1 MSRSRCQPFGRMV
14 RAKGLLEQAA
24 DDWRE
29 DLNRLEAL
37 QAIAD
42 FDSSSEPGVW
52 PQISKSA
59 LVADLRS
66 KCEDPYRVYQGMTSL
81 CGPAAIVFEFVER
94 DPASYVTTC
103 QTLYETGELVGA
115 TQTVSPSTTLL
126 NSKVHKGISVADWL
140 LMATMRETENAIFRI
155 DADSGDVALGLTTPW
170 EMKGWAREL
179 LGFRKLSYTS
189 TAMWGEFDAMRR
201 AETVRGA
208 SGLAFLLVTASM
220 IEGTAEPLVAYPN
233 HWVSF
238 LGGLKI
244 DDGVWYR
251 WDSGHV
257 DFSCYSW
264 AASQAVS
271 AGEGEFEDCLWGVVY
286 AEL

>member
-1 MSRSRCQPFGRMV
+1 
-14 RAKGLLEQAA
+14 
-24 DDWRE
+24 
-29 DLNRLEAL
+29 LEAL
-37 QAIAD
+37 QAIAA
-42 FDSSSEPGVW
+42 FESSSEPGVW

-59 LVADLRS
+59 LIADLRT
-66 KCEDPYRVYQGMTSL
+66 KCEDPYQVYQGITSL
-81 CGPAAIVFEFVER
+81 CGPAAIVFEFVQR
-94 DPASYVTTC
+94 DSAGYVTTC

-115 TQTVSPSTTLL
+115 TTTVKPSATLL

-189 TAMWGEFDAMRR
+189 TAMWGEFEAIRR
-201 AETVRGA
+201 AKIVREA

-220 IEGTAEPLVAYPN
+220 IKGTAEPLVAYPD

-238 LGGLKI
+238 LGDLNI

-257 DFSCYSW
+257 SFSCYSW
-264 AASQAVS
+264 AAPKSVS